1 MSSSIAGSCIALAS
15 APGIEAQQVLGDRDA
30 PGSGPVLRRGR
41 GDCVAGGQLG
51 ESQHQPGDR
60 PGWKGRSAWLI
71 GHSGLSTQS
80 QFFRQESRY
89 LGIEIRV
96 DL

>member
-1 MSSSIAGSCIALAS
+1 VSSSAKVGLSLET
-15 APGIEAQQVLGDRDA
+15 APGGKEVDLA
-30 PGSGPVLRRGR
+30 
-41 GDCVAGGQLG
+41 
-51 ESQHQPGDR
+51 
-60 PGWKGRSAWLI
+60 LI
-71 GHSGLSTQS
+71 GHSGLSTQR